1 MKKIITCVLIAFA
14 IALVIPSLATA
25 QNDVPKTTP
34 AATAEKVTESP
45 SASKPAQPEAK
56 VEEGQN
62 NAEAETVEETETGN
76 NEQAVEATEGQAEEQ
91 IDEQAEEN
99 AEEEAEEKADAPKS
113 GSGWLKYLLAMLAI
127 SGLCSG
133 TVFFILNKRIDELNR
148 IIRSENQASQRMI
161 NQRLDN
167 LVVKTDRIETSVGS
181 VRQDIRNRTATVG
194 AAPVTG
200 YPISQNTPSAQPPQV
215 NRPTQFYLGMPGTD
229 GSWSDVSTT
238 NKPGQCLYVIN
249 SQDGLSGTFKV
260 INEPVAVQSILM
272 AVGKYLSPVCRV
284 TNTATQVSGIVTDEP
299 GVAVNDNGVWR
310 MTKKAV
316 VHYV

>member
-1 MKKIITCVLIAFA
+1 MKRIITCVLIAFA
-14 IALVIPSLATA
+14 IALVIPSMATA
-25 QNDVPKTTP
+25 QNDDAKKTANTAENVTTP
-34 AATAEKVTESP
+34 KQEQVTAN
-45 SASKPAQPEAK
+45 A
-56 VEEGQN
+56 EEGQS
-62 NAEAETVEETETGN
+62 NAEAGNVAETVDEGT
-76 NEQAVEATEGQAEEQ
+76 EQAVVATEEQTEETAEDQAEET
-91 IDEQAEEN
+91 
-99 AEEEAEEKADAPKS
+99 AEEETDEKADTQNS

-133 TVFFILNKRIDELNR
+133 AVFFILNKRIDELNR

-181 VRQDIRNRTATVG
+181 VRQDIRNRAAAST
-194 AAPVTG
+194 APVTG
-200 YPISQNTPSAQPPQV
+200 YPMAQNTPSAQPAQV
-215 NRPTQFYLGMPGTD
+215 NRPTQFYLGMPGAD
-229 GSWSDVSTT
+229 GSWSDVSAT

-249 SQDGLSGTFKV
+249 SQDGMSGTFKV